1 MKRQSVSS
9 LFFALSMLAD
19 YTTAENETFADK
31 FLGGPL
37 LILAA
42 LLIIVLMALVYHKI
56 RR

>member
-9 LFFALSMLAD
+9 LFFALSMLAG
-19 YTTAENETFADK
+19 YIKAENETFVDK

-56 RR
+56 RK

>member
-1 MKRQSVSS
+1 
-9 LFFALSMLAD
+9 MLAD

-42 LLIIVLMALVYHKI
+42 LLIIVLMALAYHKI
-56 RR
+56 RK